1 VIRVTADN
9 TQTYEPVAQ
18 LDPSQNQ
25 IVAAPIVFG
34 PDRLFLALYGTGVR
48 GANASVNIAGVDLPV
63 QYAGPQSQYPGLD
76 QVNVELPPSLAGAGQ
91 VNVTVTIDGVAAN
104 AVAIVFQ

>member
-1 VIRVTADN
+1 
-9 TQTYEPVAQ
+9 
-18 LDPSQNQ
+18 
-25 IVAAPIVFG
+25 
-34 PDRLFLALYGTGVR
+34 
-48 GANASVNIAGVDLPV
+48 VNIAGVDLPV

-104 AVAIVFQ
+104 TVAIVFR